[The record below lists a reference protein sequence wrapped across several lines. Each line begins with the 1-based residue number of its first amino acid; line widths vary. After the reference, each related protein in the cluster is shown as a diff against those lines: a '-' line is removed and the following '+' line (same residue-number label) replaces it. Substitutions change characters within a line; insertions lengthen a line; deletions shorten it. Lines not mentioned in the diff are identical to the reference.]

1 MQRSIDLWAG
11 STSRRDPRANGVRAG
26 ISAAVVLSLALA
38 GIAAGQSAPS
48 PRPGVG
54 AIPFSGGQGGAGFG
68 VTFRTWAP
76 NATAVRVAGTF
87 NGWNAT
93 SHPLFAEGN
102 GWWSVDVPTIFPG
115 HQYKFVLVTPN
126 GQTLWRNDPRA
137 RRLVNSVGAAIIHDP
152 NSYVWQVNDFQMP
165 NWNELVVYEM
175 HLGTFNVPNAASLP
189 TTFDEARERLDSLKD
204 LGVNAIALMP
214 ICEFPGD
221 LSWGYNPSY
230 PFSVESSYGTP
241 NDLKEFVDA
250 AHARGMAVF
259 HDLVYSHFGPND
271 MDLWQ
276 FDGWSQNGLGGIFF
290 YNDFR
295 AVTPWGDTRPD
306 FGRGEVRQ
314 YLRDNALLWLEEF
327 RMDGHRWDGTKYVR
341 KVDQNGPD
349 IPDGWSLMQW
359 VNNEIDATQP
369 WKIQIAE
376 DLDNNEWLTK
386 TTGAG
391 GAGFDS
397 QWDAS
402 FVHPIRS
409 AIIAANDS
417 DRNMWSVRDA
427 IAKTYNGD
435 AFERVVYT
443 ESHDEVANGKQ
454 RVPEEIWPGN
464 ASSWFSKKRSTL
476 GAVVVM
482 GSPGVPMLF
491 QGQEFLE
498 DGWFADSDPLDWSK
512 ATTFAGIRS
521 MYRDL
526 IALRRNL
533 GGVTRGLTGQN
544 TNVFHVNNN
553 WKLIAWHRWMN
564 GGEKD
569 DVVVVANFAGVGRT
583 NYRIGVPRSGLWRCR
598 FNSDWAG
605 YDGSFGTWPAWDA
618 WAENVPWDGMPHSI
632 VISVGPYTGLV
643 YSQGEAPPPCAATD
657 LNCDGSV
664 NAADLSILLGAW
676 GTSGPGDLTG
686 DGAVNAADL
695 SILLGAWN

>member
-1 MQRSIDLWAG
+1 MARPTFLWG
-11 STSRRDPRANGVRAG
+11 SYGVAAL
-26 ISAAVVLSLALA
+26 IAAAIACAAV
-38 GIAAGQSAPS
+38 GQSAPS
-48 PRPGVG
+48 TKPGVG
-54 AIPFSGGQGGAGFG
+54 AIPYTGGGFG

-76 NATAVRVAGTF
+76 NATGVRVAGTF

-93 SHPLFAEGN
+93 SHPLFSEGN
-102 GWWSVDVPTIFPG
+102 GWWSVDVPSIFPG
-115 HQYKFVLVTPN
+115 HQYKFVVVKPGGSL
-126 GQTLWRNDPRA
+126 LWKNDPRA
-137 RRLVNSVGAAIIHDP
+137 RRLTNSTGNAIIHNP
-152 NSYVWQVNDFQMP
+152 NGYAWTTATFTMP
-165 NWNELVVYEM
+165 NWNELVIYEM
-175 HLGTFNVPNAASLP
+175 HLGTFNVAAGDSP
-189 TTFDEARERLDSLKD
+189 PSTFDEARARLDSLKE
-204 LGVNAIALMP
+204 LGINAIALMP
-214 ICEFPGD
+214 VCEFPGD

-241 NDLKEFVDA
+241 DDLKEFVDA
-250 AHARGMAVF
+250 AHARGIAVF
-259 HDLVYSHFGPND
+259 HDLVFSHFGPND

-295 AVTPWGDTRPD
+295 ATTPWGDTRPD
-306 FGRGEVRQ
+306 YGRGEVRS

-341 KVDQNGPD
+341 KVDQAGPD
-349 IPDGWSLMQW
+349 IPDGWSLLQW
-359 VNNEIDATQP
+359 INNEIDATQP

-402 FVHPIRS
+402 FVHPIRG
-409 AIIAANDS
+409 AIITGNDA
-417 DRNMWSVRDA
+417 DRNMWAVRDA
-427 IAKTYNGD
+427 IAHTYNGD

-482 GSPGVPMLF
+482 ASPGVPMLF
-491 QGQEFLE
+491 MGQEFLE
-498 DGWFADSDPLDWSK
+498 NGWFADNDPLDWSK
-512 ATTFAGIRS
+512 ATTFAGIRAL
-521 MYRDL
+521 YRDL
-526 IALRRNL
+526 IAMRKNAD
-533 GGVTRGLTGQN
+533 GVTRGLTGQN
-544 TNVFHVNNN
+544 TNVFHVNND

-569 DVVVVANFAGVGRT
+569 DVVVAANFSATGRT

-605 YDGSFGTWPAWDA
+605 YDSAFGTWPAWDV
-618 WAENVPWDGMPHSI
+618 WAENTPWDGMPHSI
-632 VISVGPYTGLV
+632 VISIGPYTGLV
-643 YSQGEAPPPCAATD
+643 YSQGESTPPCEASD
-657 LNCDGSV
+657 LNCDGTV

-695 SILLGAWN
+695 SVLLGAWS

>member
-1 MQRSIDLWAG
+1 
-11 STSRRDPRANGVRAG
+11 
-26 ISAAVVLSLALA
+26 
-38 GIAAGQSAPS
+38 
-48 PRPGVG
+48 
-54 AIPFSGGQGGAGFG
+54 
-68 VTFRTWAP
+68 
-76 NATAVRVAGTF
+76 
-87 NGWNAT
+87 
-93 SHPLFAEGN
+93 
-102 GWWSVDVPTIFPG
+102 
-115 HQYKFVLVTPN
+115 
-126 GQTLWRNDPRA
+126 
-137 RRLVNSVGAAIIHDP
+137 
-152 NSYVWQVNDFQMP
+152 
-165 NWNELVVYEM
+165 
-175 HLGTFNVPNAASLP
+175 
-189 TTFDEARERLDSLKD
+189 
-204 LGVNAIALMP
+204 
-214 ICEFPGD
+214 
-221 LSWGYNPSY
+221 
-230 PFSVESSYGTP
+230 
-241 NDLKEFVDA
+241 
-250 AHARGMAVF
+250 
-259 HDLVYSHFGPND
+259 
-271 MDLWQ
+271 
-276 FDGWSQNGLGGIFF
+276 
-290 YNDFR
+290 
-295 AVTPWGDTRPD
+295 
-306 FGRGEVRQ
+306 
-314 YLRDNALLWLEEF
+314 
-327 RMDGHRWDGTKYVR
+327 VR

-349 IPDGWSLMQW
+349 IPEGWSLMQW

-409 AIIAANDS
+409 AIIAANDN

-435 AFERVVYT
+435 AFERVIYT

-476 GAVVVM
+476 GAVLVM

-526 IALRRNL
+526 IAMRRNQ

-553 WKLIAWHRWMN
+553 WKLVAWHRWMN

-583 NYRIGVPRSGLWRCR
+583 NYRIGVPRPGFWRCR

-605 YDGSFGTWPAWDA
+605 YDASFGTWPAWDV
-618 WAENVPWDGMPHSI
+618 WAENTPWDGMPHSI